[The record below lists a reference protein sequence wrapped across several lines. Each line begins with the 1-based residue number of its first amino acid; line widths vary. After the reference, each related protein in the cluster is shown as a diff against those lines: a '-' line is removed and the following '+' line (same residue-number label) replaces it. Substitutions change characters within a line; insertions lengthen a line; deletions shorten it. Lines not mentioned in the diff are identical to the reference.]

1 MYREA
6 VFQTAMPL
14 TSSEPIN
21 PVDLGSLASLSTA
34 MHRSISRLGAHVRKQ
49 IDNAVVRLQ
58 HFAFLL
64 PQGSER
70 LAEPQKS
77 QHHHGVDDEKS

>member
-1 MYREA
+1 
-6 VFQTAMPL
+6 MPL

-34 MHRSISRLGAHVRKQ
+34 MHCSISRLGAHVRKQ